1 MPGEEGYPA
10 YLASRLAQFYERA
23 GRVISLGKDGR
34 EGALSAIGAVSPPGG
49 DISEPVSQAT
59 LRIVKVFWS
68 LDANLAYRRHFP
80 AINWLTSYSLYD
92 MGKWF
97 NANVNDRWSELKARI
112 MKLLNDEAELDEIV
126 KLVGMDAL
134 SAPDRLK
141 LEAAR
146 SIREDYL
153 HQDAFHEDDT
163 YTNLEKQYMM
173 MELVL
178 KFYDISLE
186 NLSNLSIDDLV
197 KLPVRERIG
206 RFKYVKVDKI
216 KQEYDEVLMQLKTEI
231 NQLVQKEGA

>member
-1 MPGEEGYPA
+1 
-10 YLASRLAQFYERA
+10 
-23 GRVISLGKDGR
+23 RVISLGKDGR

-186 NLSNLSIDDLV
+186 NLSN
-197 KLPVRERIG
+197 
-206 RFKYVKVDKI
+206 
-216 KQEYDEVLMQLKTEI
+216 
-231 NQLVQKEGA
+231 